1 MLRRDHLRDDEAL
14 EFIENGF
21 RDDVIRFHVMDCA
34 PCRSMLA
41 DMLVLIRGLR
51 FKGGGQAALVQK
63 QSPLLRDRRPSRPT
77 RAFAPMKPDSQT
89 IFSEPHV
96 GSHQIRRFYS
106 AAHEWG
112 NAEPEFLDVAQHLMK
127 CDVCL
132 SQFLTL
138 SRRLAPDTETMKKV
152 LNTATALGPP
162 SRKAIPRHKGKPL
175 DVFDSLIDILRAKAA
190 DILELANR
198 STGTSASYISNSEP
212 PASMD
217 SISDI
222 QFSEMRSYDVPAF
235 MRKEPGEPF
244 LLHSDARFD
253 GREWGVVLTISGSA
267 TIPDPTV
274 VSYELADAKGNILRV
289 GRFDKAGELT
299 VGADEPISE
308 VKIFTKDAGM
318 VFEVHF
324 PDVRERGVLRQVE
337 KAIAQ
342 LDVAIRRENE
352 LRKQLDA
359 VSDRRTD
366 AQKHLEQLL
375 RDIGRI
381 RRP

>member
-51 FKGGGQAALVQK
+51 FKGDDQALEQK
-63 QSPLLRDRRPSRPT
+63 EASPMKGRLPSRPT
-77 RAFAPMKPDSQT
+77 RAFAPMKSGSPT
-89 IFSEPHV
+89 IFSQPHV
-96 GSHQIRRFYS
+96 GSHQIRKFYS
-106 AAHEWG
+106 AAHEWE
-112 NAEPEFLDVAQHLMK
+112 NAEREFMDVAKHLMT

-132 SQFLTL
+132 SQFLAL

-152 LNTATALGPP
+152 LNTAAALAVP
-162 SRKAIPRHKGKPL
+162 SRKEIPRHKGRPL
-175 DVFDSLIDILRAKAA
+175 DVFDSLIDMLRAKAT

-212 PASMD
+212 PVSMD
-217 SISDI
+217 RISDF
-222 QFSEMRSYDVPAF
+222 QFSEARSYDAPAF
-235 MRKEPGEPF
+235 SRKEPQEPF
-244 LLHSDARFD
+244 RLHSDARID
-253 GREWGVVLTISGSA
+253 GGEWVVVLTISGSA
-267 TIPDPTV
+267 TTPDPTV
-274 VSYELADAKGNILRV
+274 VSYELADAKGNILRA
-289 GRFDKAGELT
+289 GRFNKAGQLT
-299 VGADEPISE
+299 AGADEPISE
-308 VKIFTKDAGM
+308 VKVSAKDAGM
-318 VFEVHF
+318 VFEVLF

-342 LDVAIRRENE
+342 LDVAILRENQ
-352 LRKQLDA
+352 LREQLGG
-359 VSDRRTD
+359 VIDRRAD
-366 AQKHLEQLL
+366 AQKHLEKLL

-381 RRP
+381 RG